1 MSLSQMCHLTKLIK
15 FNFDFKIIDMQI
27 QRKIKILFTIV
38 ILFTLSSCA
47 FNFTFFHPSKL
58 PKNNFSLI
66 NRTDTTF
73 VKMDTIT
80 LQPTFLKRNK
90 DTVDFGYSIESVIF
104 KSSNG
109 NKLNGWMLKPKNVKI
124 IGTILHF
131 HGSGGNLLYH
141 HKAIS
146 PLTKFGFQIFTFDY
160 SGFGYSEGK
169 STRVS
174 VVEDAQSAFDYI
186 INREDVKPTKMLIYG
201 QSYGAHLATL
211 VGVKQKNEIEG
222 MILEGGF
229 SSHRDEA
236 VYTVPFFGNIVK
248 QGTCTKNEIK
258 KFKKPLLIIH
268 SIEDKIV
275 PYYMGEKIFKN
286 ANEPKEFY
294 QVDKPHIEALQ
305 YYSKEISDKIK
316 KMCELE

>member
-1 MSLSQMCHLTKLIK
+1 
-15 FNFDFKIIDMQI
+15 MQI
-27 QRKIKILFTIV
+27 QKKIKIVCTAV

-47 FNFTFFHPSKL
+47 FNFTFFRHNKL
-58 PKNNFSLI
+58 PKSNFSFTI
-66 NRTDTTF
+66 GTDTTF

-80 LQPTFLKRNK
+80 LQPTFLTKNK
-90 DTVDFGYSIESVIF
+90 DTVDFGYSIQSVIF

-109 NKLNGWMLKPKNVKI
+109 NKLNGWMLKPKNVNI

-174 VVEDAQSAFDYI
+174 IVEDAHSAFEYT
-186 INREDVKPTKMLIYG
+186 INREDVKQTKIMLYG
-201 QSYGAHLATL
+201 QSYGVHLATI
-211 VGVKQKNEIEG
+211 VGIKQQREIEG
-222 MILEGGF
+222 MILEAGF
-229 SSHRDEA
+229 SSHRDVA
-236 VYTVPFFGNIVK
+236 VYTIPVIGNIVK
-248 QGTCTKNEIK
+248 QGVSTKNEIK
-258 KFKKPLLIIH
+258 KFKKPVLIIH
-268 SIEDKIV
+268 SKEDKKV

-294 QVDKPHIEALQ
+294 EVDKPHIEALQ
-305 YYSKEISDKIK
+305 YYSEEISNKIK
-316 KMCELE
+316 KMYNLE

>member
-1 MSLSQMCHLTKLIK
+1 
-15 FNFDFKIIDMQI
+15 MQI
-27 QRKIKILFTIV
+27 QKKIKIVCTVV

-47 FNFTFFHPSKL
+47 FNFTFFRHNKL
-58 PKNNFSLI
+58 PKSNFSFTI
-66 NRTDTTF
+66 GTDTTF

-80 LQPTFLKRNK
+80 LQPTFLTKNK
-90 DTVDFGYSIESVIF
+90 DTVDFGYSIQSVIF

-109 NKLNGWMLKPKNVKI
+109 NKLNGWMLKPKNVNI

-174 VVEDAQSAFDYI
+174 IVEDAHSAFEYT
-186 INREDVKPTKMLIYG
+186 INREDVKQTKIMLYG
-201 QSYGAHLATL
+201 QSYGVHLATI
-211 VGVKQKNEIEG
+211 VGIKQQREIEG
-222 MILEGGF
+222 MILEAGF
-229 SSHRDEA
+229 SSHRDVA
-236 VYTVPFFGNIVK
+236 VYTIPVIGNIVK
-248 QGTCTKNEIK
+248 QGISTKNEIK

-268 SIEDKIV
+268 SKEDKKV

-294 QVDKPHIEALQ
+294 EVDKPHIEALQ
-305 YYSKEISDKIK
+305 YYSEEISNKIK
-316 KMCELE
+316 KMYNLE

>member
-1 MSLSQMCHLTKLIK
+1 
-15 FNFDFKIIDMQI
+15 MQI
-27 QRKIKILFTIV
+27 QRKTKIVFTIV

-47 FNFTFFHPSKL
+47 FNFTFFRPYKL
-58 PKNNFSLI
+58 PKSNFSLTI
-66 NRTDTTF
+66 GTDTTF

-80 LQPTFLKRNK
+80 LQPTFLNKNK

-141 HKAIS
+141 HRAIS

-160 SGFGYSEGK
+160 SGFGYSQGK

-174 VVEDAQSAFDYI
+174 VAEDAYSAFDYTL
-186 INREDVKPTKMLIYG
+186 NRRDVKQTKILLYG
-201 QSYGAHLATL
+201 QSYGAHLATI
-211 VGVKQKNEIEG
+211 VGVKQQNEIEG
-222 MILEGGF
+222 MILEAGF

-236 VYTVPFFGNIVK
+236 VYTVPVIGNIVK
-248 QGTCTKNEIK
+248 QGICTKNEIK

-268 SIEDKIV
+268 SKEDKKV

-286 ANEPKEFY
+286 ANEPKELY

-305 YYSKEISDKIK
+305 YYSEEISSKIK
-316 KMCELE
+316 KMCKLQ

>member
-1 MSLSQMCHLTKLIK
+1 
-15 FNFDFKIIDMQI
+15 MQI
-27 QRKIKILFTIV
+27 HRKIKILVTIG
-38 ILFTLSSCA
+38 ILLTLSSCA
-47 FNFTFFHPSKL
+47 FNFTFFRPNKL
-58 PKNNFSLI
+58 PKSNFNVTI
-66 NRTDTTF
+66 GTDTTF

-80 LQPTFLKRNK
+80 LQPTFLKSNK
-90 DTVDFGYSIESVIF
+90 DTVDFGYSIESIIF

-131 HGSGGNLLYH
+131 HGSGGNLLFH

-146 PLTKFGFQIFTFDY
+146 PLTTFGFQIFTFDY

-174 VVEDAQSAFDYI
+174 VVEDAYSAFDYT
-186 INREDVKPTKMLIYG
+186 INREDVKQSKMLLYG

-211 VGVKQKNEIEG
+211 VGVKQQNEIEG

-248 QGTCTKNEIK
+248 QGICTKYEIM
-258 KFKKPLLIIH
+258 KFMKPLLIIH

-286 ANEPKEFY
+286 ANDPKEFY
-294 QVDKPHIEALQ
+294 QVDKPHIQALQ

>member
-1 MSLSQMCHLTKLIK
+1 
-15 FNFDFKIIDMQI
+15 MQI
-27 QRKIKILFTIV
+27 QKKIKIVCTAV

-47 FNFTFFHPSKL
+47 FNFTFFRHNKL
-58 PKNNFSLI
+58 PKSNFSFTI
-66 NRTDTTF
+66 GTDTTF

-80 LQPTFLKRNK
+80 LQPTFLTKNK
-90 DTVDFGYSIESVIF
+90 DTVDFGYSIQSVIF

-109 NKLNGWMLKPKNVKI
+109 NKLNGWMLKPKNVNI

-174 VVEDAQSAFDYI
+174 IVEDAHSAFEYT
-186 INREDVKPTKMLIYG
+186 INRKDVKQTKIMLYG
-201 QSYGAHLATL
+201 QSYGVHLATI
-211 VGVKQKNEIEG
+211 VGIKQQREVEG
-222 MILEGGF
+222 MILEAGF
-229 SSHRDEA
+229 SSHRDVA
-236 VYTVPFFGNIVK
+236 VYTIPVIGNIVK
-248 QGTCTKNEIK
+248 QGVSTKNEIK
-258 KFKKPLLIIH
+258 KFKKTLLIIH
-268 SIEDKIV
+268 SKEDKKV

-294 QVDKPHIEALQ
+294 EVDKPHIEALQ
-305 YYSKEISDKIK
+305 YYSEEISNKIK
-316 KMCELE
+316 KMHNLE

>member
-1 MSLSQMCHLTKLIK
+1 
-15 FNFDFKIIDMQI
+15 MQI
-27 QRKIKILFTIV
+27 QKKIKIVCTVV

-47 FNFTFFHPSKL
+47 FNFTFFRHNKL
-58 PKNNFSLI
+58 PKSNFSFTI
-66 NRTDTTF
+66 GTDTTF

-80 LQPTFLKRNK
+80 LQPTFLTKNK
-90 DTVDFGYSIESVIF
+90 DTVDFGYSIQSVIF

-109 NKLNGWMLKPKNVKI
+109 NKLNGWMLKPKNVNI

-174 VVEDAQSAFDYI
+174 IVEDAHSAFEYT
-186 INREDVKPTKMLIYG
+186 INREDVKQTKIMLYG
-201 QSYGAHLATL
+201 QSYGVHLATI
-211 VGVKQKNEIEG
+211 VGIKQQSEIEG
-222 MILEGGF
+222 MILEAGF
-229 SSHRDEA
+229 SSHRDVA
-236 VYTVPFFGNIVK
+236 VYTIPVIGNIVK
-248 QGTCTKNEIK
+248 QGISTKNEIK

-268 SIEDKIV
+268 SKEDKKV

-294 QVDKPHIEALQ
+294 EVDKPHIEALQ
-305 YYSKEISDKIK
+305 YYSEEISNKIK
-316 KMCELE
+316 KMYNLE